1 MYVCSCNALTDR
13 DIRSAIQGGA
23 TRPSEVYSGCGRRA
37 ECGNCMP
44 TVLCLLREAC
54 IVARA
59 RHASTQAYEVAAA
72 A

>member
-13 DIRSAIQGGA
+13 DIRSAIQDGA

-54 IVARA
+54 VAARA
-59 RHASTQAYEVAAA
+59 RRMPAQVHEVAAA

>member
-54 IVARA
+54 LAGRA
-59 RHASTQAYEVAAA
+59 RRAPAQAHEVAAA

>member
-1 MYVCSCNALTDR
+1 MYVCSCNGLTDR
-13 DIRSAIQGGA
+13 DIRLAIQDGA

-44 TVLCLLREAC
+44 AVLCLLREAC
-54 IVARA
+54 LAARA
-59 RHASTQAYEVAAA
+59 RRPQPSGHEVAAA